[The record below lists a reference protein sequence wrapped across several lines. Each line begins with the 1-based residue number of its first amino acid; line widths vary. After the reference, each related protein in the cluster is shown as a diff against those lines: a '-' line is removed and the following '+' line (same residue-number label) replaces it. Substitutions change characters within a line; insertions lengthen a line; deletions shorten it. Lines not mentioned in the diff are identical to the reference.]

1 MPLKLFKTGT
11 AADAEQTAADL
22 VSLQLLPPGLMKVK
36 FRDLCKKYG
45 RAFVQKFYADLALRS
60 NGEAIEL
67 TVWDWASDFG
77 SMQGKN
83 DKILRA
89 AEVLPMHTPAGV
101 CEVIRICCIKY
112 LHARAERAERAE
124 EKLWEA
130 KEI

>member
-1 MPLKLFKTGT
+1 MIKKLFR
-11 AADAEQTAADL
+11 AAAPADPELAAADL
-22 VSLQLLPPGLMKVK
+22 VSLQLLPEGLMRVK

-45 RAFVQKFYADLALRS
+45 RTFVQTFYADLALRS

-67 TVWDWASDFG
+67 AVWDWASDFG

-89 AEVLPMHTPAGV
+89 AQALPMNTPAGV
-101 CEVIRICCIKY
+101 CDVIRICCIKY
-112 LHARAERAERAE
+112 LRAREERADRAE
-124 EKLWEA
+124 EKLREA

>member
-1 MPLKLFKTGT
+1 MFEKLFR
-11 AADAEQTAADL
+11 AAPPQDAEQTAAEL
-22 VSLQLLPPGLMKVK
+22 VSLQLLPEGLMRVK

-45 RAFVQKFYADLALRS
+45 RTFVQTFYADLALRA

-83 DKILRA
+83 DRILRA
-89 AEVLPMHTPAGV
+89 AESLPMNTPAGV
-101 CEVIRICCIKY
+101 CDVIRICCIKY
-112 LHARAERAERAE
+112 LCAREERADRAEA
-124 EKLWEA
+124 KLREV